1 MSDPSRFDQ
10 ANQVRLHSR
19 IFWRFVLHDARHVTC
34 FALRFISISVEAFKW
49 FEATPS
55 GGEGMQRGAVAWS
68 DVDGA
73 ESVGQWNGCASSLHA
88 PRGRCV
94 LTLAAGCMSLRCGTR
109 ALRRT

>member
-1 MSDPSRFDQ
+1 MIFCALPIPHTLQATPS
-10 ANQVRLHSR
+10 ATPV
-19 IFWRFVLHDARHVTC
+19 
-34 FALRFISISVEAFKW
+34 AFKW

-55 GGEGMQRGAVAWS
+55 GGEGMQRDAVVWS

-73 ESVGQWNGCASSLHA
+73 ESVGQWNGCASPLHA

-94 LTLAAGCMSLRCGTR
+94 LTLAAGCMAQRCGTR

>member
-1 MSDPSRFDQ
+1 M
-10 ANQVRLHSR
+10 
-19 IFWRFVLHDARHVTC
+19 TC

-88 PRGRCV
+88 PQGRCV
-94 LTLAAGCMSLRCGTR
+94 LTLAAGCSALRCGTR